1 MISNAGVELSVKDD
15 GPGIPDEHR
24 SRLFEAFFTTKKDVG
39 TGLGLWVVK
48 EIVDRHDGTVRVQ
61 TNTNEDHGTTFTVF
75 LPAIAQ
81 ASSASAQ

>member
-1 MISNAGVELSVKDD
+1 M
-15 GPGIPDEHR
+15 
-24 SRLFEAFFTTKKDVG
+24 G